1 MEPCTVWVAGGHV
14 VFVWA
19 IETTVGCVSSTVEM
33 IAAALVSFEL
43 SVGDGRGEVG
53 YCWCVHVG
61 AGVEV
66 KSR

>member
-14 VFVWA
+14 VFVGA
-19 IETTVGCVSSTVEM
+19 VETMVSGVSTTVETT
-33 IAAALVSFEL
+33 AAALVSLEL
-43 SVGDGRGEVG
+43 SVGDGGGEVR